1 MNCEQ
6 AKPFLYDR
14 ALDEGASAELDQH
27 LASCADCRAEL
38 ADLELTHKL
47 MRQGLPEEEPPRRI
61 AFIADKP
68 APSSARAFDSAAVAY
83 NPLRFWQWSFAGAA
97 ALALLFA
104 VLAVRRPAPAAS
116 SDTFTRAEVE
126 ALISKSVA
134 QAVNAAVNV
143 SEQRQQA
150 ETAAVIQSAAQRM
163 AEQFHYLESTQ
174 TQVYR
179 QTEQNRADL
188 REVSAMIGSAQGVRQ

>member
-14 ALDEGASAELDQH
+14 ALDEATSPELDQH

-38 ADLELTHKL
+38 ADLELTRKL
-47 MRQGLPEEEPPRRI
+47 MLQGLPEEEPARRI
-61 AFIADKP
+61 AFVADKP
-68 APSSARAFDSAAVAY
+68 AVAY

-116 SDTFTRAEVE
+116 ADTFTRAEVE
-126 ALISKSVA
+126 AMIAKSVT
-134 QAVNAAVNV
+134 QAVNAAVNA

-150 ETAAVIQSAAQRM
+150 QTAAVIQGAASRM

-179 QTEQNRADL
+179 QTEQNRAEL
-188 REVSAMIGSAQGVRQ
+188 RQVDAIIGREGVRQ

>member
-14 ALDEGASAELDQH
+14 ALGETTSPELDRH
-27 LASCADCRAEL
+27 LASCADCRTEL
-38 ADLELTHKL
+38 ADLELTRKL
-47 MRQGLPEEEPPRRI
+47 MLQGLPEEEPARRI
-61 AFIADKP
+61 AFVAEKP
-68 APSSARAFDSAAVAY
+68 TPSSARAFDSTAASY

-104 VLAVRRPAPAAS
+104 VLAVRHPVAAAPA
-116 SDTFTRAEVE
+116 DTFTRAEVE
-126 ALISKSVA
+126 ALIAKSVS
-134 QAVNAAVNV
+134 QAVNA

-150 ETAAVIQSAAQRM
+150 ETSQVIQSAAQRM

-188 REVSAMIGSAQGVRQ
+188 RQVDAIIGRGQGVRQ

>member
-6 AKPFLYDR
+6 AKPLLYDR
-14 ALDEGASAELDQH
+14 ALGEGASVELDQH
-27 LASCADCRAEL
+27 LGSCADCRAEL
-38 ADLELTHKL
+38 ADLELTRKL
-47 MRQGLPEEEPPRRI
+47 MLQGLPEEEPARRI
-61 AFIADKP
+61 AFVADKL
-68 APSSARAFDSAAVAY
+68 AAAY

-104 VLAVRRPAPAAS
+104 VLAVRRPTQPA
-116 SDTFTRAEVE
+116 DTFTRAEVAAMIE
-126 ALISKSVA
+126 KSVT
-134 QAVNAAVNV
+134 QAVSA

-150 ETAAVIQSAAQRM
+150 QTAAVIQSAGQRM
-163 AEQFHYLESTQ
+163 AEQYHYLESTQ

-188 REVSAMIGSAQGVRQ
+188 RQVDAIIGREGVRQ

>member
-14 ALDEGASAELDQH
+14 ALDEATSPELDQH

-38 ADLELTHKL
+38 ADLELTRKL
-47 MRQGLPEEEPPRRI
+47 MLQGLPEEEPARRI
-61 AFIADKP
+61 AFVADKP
-68 APSSARAFDSAAVAY
+68 APSSARAFDSAAPQY

-104 VLAVRRPAPAAS
+104 VLVVQRPAPAAS
-116 SDTFTRAEVE
+116 ADTFTRAEVE
-126 ALISKSVA
+126 AMIAKSVT
-134 QAVNAAVNV
+134 QAVNAAVNA

-150 ETAAVIQSAAQRM
+150 QTAAVIQGAASRM

-179 QTEQNRADL
+179 QTEQNRAEL
-188 REVSAMIGSAQGVRQ
+188 RQVDAIIGREGVRQ

>member
-14 ALDEGASAELDQH
+14 ALDEATSPELDQH

-38 ADLELTHKL
+38 ADLELTRKL
-47 MRQGLPEEEPPRRI
+47 MLQGLPEEEPARRI
-61 AFIADKP
+61 AF
-68 APSSARAFDSAAVAY
+68 VAEKSY
-83 NPLRFWQWSFAGAA
+83 NPLRFWQWAFAGAA
-97 ALALLFA
+97 MLALLFA
-104 VLAVRRPAPAAS
+104 VLAVRRPAPAAPG
-116 SDTFTRAEVE
+116 DTFTRAEVE

-134 QAVNAAVNV
+134 QSVNAAVNA

-150 ETAAVIQSAAQRM
+150 ATKVVIQSAAQRM

-179 QTEQNRADL
+179 QTEQNRAEL
-188 REVSAMIGSAQGVRQ
+188 RQVSAIIGGAQGVRQ

>member
-6 AKPFLYDR
+6 AKPLLYDR
-14 ALDEGASAELDQH
+14 ALGEGASAELEQH
-27 LASCADCRAEL
+27 LSSCADCRAEL
-38 ADLELTHKL
+38 ADLELTRKL
-47 MRQGLPEEEPPRRI
+47 MLQGLPEEEPARRI
-61 AFIADKP
+61 AFVADKP
-68 APSSARAFDSAAVAY
+68 APSSARAFDSAAVSY

-104 VLAVRRPAPAAS
+104 VLVVRRPAPAAS
-116 SDTFTRAEVE
+116 ADMFTRAEVE

-134 QAVNAAVNV
+134 QAVNA

-150 ETAAVIQSAAQRM
+150 QTAAVIQGAASRM

-188 REVSAMIGSAQGVRQ
+188 RQVDAIIGGAREGVRQ

>member
-6 AKPFLYDR
+6 AKPLLYDR
-14 ALDEGASAELDQH
+14 ALGEGASVELDQH
-27 LASCADCRAEL
+27 LGSCADCRAEL
-38 ADLELTHKL
+38 ADLELTRKL
-47 MRQGLPEEEPPRRI
+47 MLQGLPEEEPARRI
-61 AFIADKP
+61 AFVAEKP
-68 APSSARAFDSAAVAY
+68 AASY

-104 VLAVRRPAPAAS
+104 VLAVRRPPAPAAS
-116 SDTFTRAEVE
+116 ADTFTRAEVE

-134 QAVNAAVNV
+134 QAVNV

-150 ETAAVIQSAAQRM
+150 ETAAVIQGAAQRM

-174 TQVYR
+174 SQVYR
-179 QTEQNRADL
+179 QTEQNRAEL
-188 REVSAMIGSAQGVRQ
+188 SQVNAIIGGAREGVRQ

>member
-14 ALDEGASAELDQH
+14 ALDEGTNAELDQH

-38 ADLELTHKL
+38 ADLELTRKL
-47 MRQGLPEEEPPRRI
+47 MLQGLPEEEPARRI
-61 AFIADKP
+61 AFVADKP
-68 APSSARAFDSAAVAY
+68 AVSY

-104 VLAVRRPAPAAS
+104 VLAVRRPVLAPAAS
-116 SDTFTRAEVE
+116 ADTFTRAEVE
-126 ALISKSVA
+126 AMISKSVA
-134 QAVNAAVNV
+134 QAVSV

-150 ETAAVIQSAAQRM
+150 ETAAVIQLAAQRM

-188 REVSAMIGSAQGVRQ
+188 RSVTALIGGAGREGVRQ